1 MFYTIIISK
10 TDPAGMNIALSLIE
24 KFGFEETSRTFD
36 NNPIYK
42 NNPKNM
48 QLAFINSRQIFADN
62 VNSLD
67 GDAYIFASL
76 HRGNKP
82 CLTVHP
88 IGNFGKAE
96 FGGKDKAL
104 VPSLPKIMKS
114 YLIELNRQKEERKLE
129 YDVCYE
135 ATHHGPALTKP
146 TLFIEIGNDEAHW
159 ADKSAAEVI
168 AETIMNSTKPSGKRI
183 ALNIGG
189 QHYPHYTTKLALA
202 TDIAFSHM
210 CPEWALKDFTG
221 QSLNEMIAK
230 TPEKIDLIAVEW
242 KGLGKEKER
251 IMKILESQ
259 SLPFEKADKIK

>member
-1 MFYTIIISK
+1 MLFSIIVSK
-10 TDPAGMNIALSLIE
+10 TDPAGMNIAHSLIE
-24 KFGFEETSRTFD
+24 KFGFKESPDKFD
-36 NNPIYK
+36 NNSIYK
-42 NNPKNM
+42 NKSKNM

-62 VNSLD
+62 VNSLE

-96 FGGKDKAL
+96 FGGKDNAL

-114 YLIELNRQKEERKLE
+114 YLAGLKKQKQDKNLN

-135 ATHHGPALTKP
+135 ATHHGPFLSKP
-146 TLFIEIGNDEAHW
+146 TLFIELGNDEKHW
-159 ADKSAAEVI
+159 ADKRAAEVI
-168 AETIMNSTKPSGKRI
+168 AETIVNAAKPSGKRI
-183 ALNIGG
+183 ALGIGG
-189 QHYPHYTTKLALA
+189 QHYPYYFTKLALT

-210 CPEWALKDFTG
+210 CPEWALKDFTEENL
-221 QSLNEMIAK
+221 QEMIAK

-242 KGLGKEKER
+242 KGLGKKKER
-251 IMKILESQ
+251 IMKLLEAQ
-259 SLPFEKADKIK
+259 SIPFEKADKIK